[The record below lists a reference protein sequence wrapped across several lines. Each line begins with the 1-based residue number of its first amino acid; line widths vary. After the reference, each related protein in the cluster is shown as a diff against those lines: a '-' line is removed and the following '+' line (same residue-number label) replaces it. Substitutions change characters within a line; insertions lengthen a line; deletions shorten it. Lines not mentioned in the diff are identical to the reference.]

1 METYSGDSSAVL
13 VYEIRIC
20 HTNPEVNAC
29 ADALG
34 NMGCDHGLGLRV
46 YEHGLGL
53 RVYEQCP
60 ASLSSLLF
68 MDVMWITTPIVIS
81 V

>member
-46 YEHGLGL
+46 YE
-53 RVYEQCP
+53 QCP